1 MGGCQLNKK
10 GFALAESLLL
20 FAGAVLLCVM
30 VLSSISAQNHFQKL
44 KNQFDFK
51 SEDERLE
58 ALYE

>member
-1 MGGCQLNKK
+1 MNKK

-20 FAGAVLLCVM
+20 FAGAVLLCVL
-30 VLSSISAQNHFQKL
+30 VLSSISAEHHFEKL
-44 KNQFDFK
+44 KNQYDFQ

>member
-1 MGGCQLNKK
+1 MNKK
-10 GFALAESLLL
+10 GFMLAESLLL

-30 VLSSISAQNHFQKL
+30 ILSSLAAEHHFQQL

-51 SEDERLE
+51 SEDELLE

>member
-1 MGGCQLNKK
+1 M
-10 GFALAESLLL
+10 LAESLLL

-30 VLSSISAQNHFQKL
+30 ILSSLAAEHHFQQL